1 MRAAIFFLATIP
13 YAAADVVDSD
23 RIYSSQGACYDAVT
37 HEAISSVL
45 FNCAAAAPPRPARG
59 DTPSRTGWV
68 QAFELGEPQ
77 VNLL

>member
-23 RIYSSQGACYDAVT
+23 LIYSSQGACYDTVT

-45 FNCAAAAPPRPARG
+45 FNGAARSATPHPAP
-59 DTPSRTGWV
+59 
-68 QAFELGEPQ
+68 LGYMLSCWG
-77 VNLL
+77 NLK

>member
-23 RIYSSQGACYDAVT
+23 NLRSSQGACYDTVT

-45 FNCAAAAPPRPARG
+45 FNGAAAPRRRAIG
-59 DTPSRTGWV
+59 DTPPRTFRLH
-68 QAFELGEPQ
+68 AFVLGQPQ
-77 VNLL
+77 VILL